1 MNLWI
6 IPGIVLALIVIT
18 LLVIGCVK
26 FFGGGKGQM

>member
-18 LLVIGCVK
+18 LLFIGCVK

>member
-18 LLVIGCVK
+18 LLFIGCVK
-26 FFGGGKGQM
+26 LFGGGKGQM

>member
-6 IPGIVLALIVIT
+6 IPGIVLALIIIT
-18 LLVIGCVK
+18 LLFICCVK